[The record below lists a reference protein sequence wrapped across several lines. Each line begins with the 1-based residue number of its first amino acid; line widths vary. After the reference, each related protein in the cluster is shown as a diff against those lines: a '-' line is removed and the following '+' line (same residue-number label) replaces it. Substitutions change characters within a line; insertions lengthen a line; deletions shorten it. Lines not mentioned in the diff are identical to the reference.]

1 MPATRLLPP
10 PERTRQILSLSLP
23 IIGGMTSQNVL
34 NLVDTWMVG
43 ALGPAAL
50 AGVGFSSFL
59 NFMAVAAITGL
70 AAAVQ
75 ATAARR
81 YGEGKHDETAVPLNG
96 GLVLALLVGLPL
108 SALLIVTAPW
118 FYGLLMSDPD
128 VAREGTVYLQW
139 RLVAVVAIGMNFSFR
154 GYWSAVNLTR
164 LYMFTL
170 IWMHA
175 LNIAIS
181 YVLIFGK
188 LGFPALGTAGAG
200 IGTSVSIVIGTATYF
215 TLALKHAT
223 GAGFLHRL
231 PTREQFARLVRLG
244 LPNSLQQLLFA
255 AGFAALFW
263 IIGQVGT
270 AELAVANVLVNVTL
284 LAVLPGIGFG
294 IAAAS
299 LAGQSLGCR
308 DVDAAHRSA
317 WDVYRVAAVPFLA
330 MAVPMVLATDAVLA
344 VFLRDPALVA
354 LGHLPLRLIG
364 LGVLIDGLGLI
375 MMHGLLG
382 AGASGLVMLVGIG
395 LQWLLFLPLAFL
407 LGPVWGMGL
416 TTIWFAMVAYRGLQA
431 VIFTVAWQRR
441 RWATIE
447 I

>member
-1 MPATRLLPP
+1 MSRARLLPP

-43 ALGPAAL
+43 ALGPASA

-96 GLVLALLVGLPL
+96 GLILALLVGLPL
-108 SALLIVTAPW
+108 SALLIITAPW
-118 FYGLLMSDPD
+118 FYGLLMPDPD
-128 VAREGTVYLQW
+128 VAREGTAYLQW
-139 RLVAVVAIGMNFSFR
+139 RLVAVFAIGMNFSFR

-164 LYMFTL
+164 LYMYTL

-200 IGTSVSIVIGTATYF
+200 IGTSASILIGTATYF
-215 TLALKHAT
+215 TLAMRHAR
-223 GAGFLHRL
+223 GAGFLHRV
-231 PTREQFARLVRLG
+231 PTRDQFTRLVRLG

-299 LAGQSLGCR
+299 LAGQCLGR
-308 DVDAAHRSA
+308 GSPDAAHQAA
-317 WDVYRVAAVPFLA
+317 WDVYRVAAIPFLLIA
-330 MAVPMVLATDAVLA
+330 APMVLATDWVLD
-344 VFLRDPALVA
+344 VFLRNPELVA
-354 LGHLPLRLIG
+354 LGHLPLLLIG
-364 LGVLIDGLGLI
+364 LGVLLDGLGLI

-382 AGASGLVMLVGIG
+382 AGASGLVMRVGIG
-395 LQWLLFLPLAFL
+395 LQWLIFLPLAFL
-407 LGPVWGMGL
+407 LGPVLGLGL
-416 TTIWFAMVAYRGLQA
+416 TTIWLAMVAYRGLQA
-431 VIFTVAWQRR
+431 LIFTAAWQRR
-441 RWATIE
+441 GWASIE
-447 I
+447 V

>member
-1 MPATRLLPP
+1 MRLLPP
-10 PERTRQILSLSLP
+10 PERARQILSQSLP

-81 YGEGKHDETAVPLNG
+81 FGEGRLDQTAVPLNG
-96 GLVLALLVGLPL
+96 GLLLALLVGLPL
-108 SALLIVTAPW
+108 SVLLIAAAPHFYALLMP
-118 FYGLLMSDPD
+118 DPD

-139 RLVAVVAIGMNFSFR
+139 RLVAVAAIGMNFSFR
-154 GYWSAVNLTR
+154 GYWSAVNMAR
-164 LYMFTL
+164 LYMYTL

-188 LGFPALGTAGAG
+188 FGLPALGTAGAG
-200 IGTSVSIVIGTATYF
+200 IGTSASILIGTATYF
-215 TLALKHAT
+215 VLAMRHAR
-223 GAGFLHRL
+223 GAGFLRRI
-231 PTREQFARLVRLG
+231 PTREQFLALVRLG
-244 LPNSLQQLLFA
+244 LPNSIQQLLFA

-270 AELAVANVLVNVTL
+270 AELAVANVLVNITL

-299 LAGQSLGCR
+299 LAGHCLGR
-308 DVDAAHRSA
+308 GDVEAAHRSA
-317 WDVYRVAAVPFLA
+317 WDVYRVAAIAFALIA
-330 MAVPMVLATDAVLA
+330 LPMLLATDAILSA
-344 VFLRDPALVA
+344 FLRDPALVA
-354 LGHLPLRLIG
+354 LGHLPLQLIG
-364 LGVLIDGLGLI
+364 AGVLVDGLGLI
-375 MMHGLLG
+375 MMHALLG
-382 AGASGLVMLVGIG
+382 AGASALVMCVGIG
-395 LQWLLFLPLAFL
+395 LQWLGFLPLAWL
-407 LGPVWGMGL
+407 LGPVLGC
-416 TTIWFAMVAYRGLQA
+416 GLQA
-431 VIFTVAWQRR
+431 IWIAMIVYRGVQALIFTLAWQRR
-441 RWATIE
+441 NWATIRV
-447 I
+447 